1 VRILAFFPGRLV
13 IFKGSLGR
21 LLLGLRTPGRKHDI
35 LSFPSEKVEPKMD
48 THTDEHPQP
57 NLKILIRN
65 FVIELVIY
73 GALVIGYF
81 LIALRYLNNFLTNL
95 FQSNLVAYAFLALL
109 LIVAQGVFLDALTS
123 FLLNRIKLDRLE

>member
-1 VRILAFFPGRLV
+1 
-13 IFKGSLGR
+13 
-21 LLLGLRTPGRKHDI
+21 
-35 LSFPSEKVEPKMD
+35 MD
-48 THTDEHPQP
+48 THTDKHPQT

-73 GALVIGYF
+73 GVLVIGYF

-109 LIVAQGVFLDALTS
+109 LIVAQGVLLDGLTS